1 MKIKLATKEYSEEVV
16 EFFEKNLKR
25 ENEALYSE
33 EFFCPFGVRAA
44 VGRSQIILA
53 IDGDK
58 IVGAVR
64 FYPRK
69 RDKIIS
75 IYQFAVDEKYRGQK
89 IMNLIFN
96 TILEEEKDF
105 QFLEALCPVEI
116 SFNSFYKK
124 TGWKLRK
131 KDEKFNY

>member
-1 MKIKLATKEYSEEVV
+1 MKIKLATKEYSEEIV
-16 EFFEKNLKR
+16 EFFENNLKR

-33 EFFCPFGVRAA
+33 EFFCPFGVKAA
-44 VGRSQIILA
+44 VGGGQIMLA
-53 IDGDK
+53 IDGEE

-75 IYQFAVDEKYRGQK
+75 LYQFAVDEKYRGQK
-89 IMNLIFN
+89 IMNLIFKA
-96 TILEEEKDF
+96 ILEKEKGF
-105 QFLEALCPVEI
+105 QFLEALSPIKI

-124 TGWKLRK
+124 TG
-131 KDEKFNY
+131 